1 MKLQHAFEVPASPAQ
16 TLAVLL
22 DAERVVP
29 CMPGATLTE
38 VVDETTWKATMAV
51 KLGPVGMQFLIDV
64 AMLDRDDEARS
75 VRLGVSGRD
84 TRGKGGAEGTVD
96 SVLSARDDGGT
107 RVEMET
113 DLRFSGQVAQLGRP
127 GVVQDVSN
135 KLVDQ
140 FAECIKAQLSAP
152 PEVAAAAM
160 EEAGKPLSGFSLAIA
175 ALASAIRRLFG
186 RGGDRGQGGSA

>member
-1 MKLQHAFEVPASPAQ
+1 VKLQHAFEVPASRDQ
-16 TLAVLL
+16 TLALLL

-29 CMPGATLTE
+29 CMPGASLTE
-38 VVDETTWKATMAV
+38 VLDQDTWKAAMAV
-51 KLGPVGMQFLIDV
+51 KLGPVGMQFLVDV
-64 AMLDRDDEARS
+64 KMLERDDAGGR

-96 SVLSARDDGGT
+96 STLIDLPGGGT
-107 RVEMET
+107 RVDMDT

-135 KLVDQ
+135 KLVGQ
-140 FAECIKAQLSAP
+140 FAECIRAQLSAS
-152 PEVAAAAM
+152 PEAAAAAM
-160 EEAGKPLSGFSLAIA
+160 REARKPVSGFSLAIA
-175 ALASAIRRLFG
+175 ALGSMIRRLFG

>member
-1 MKLQHAFEVPASPAQ
+1 MKLEHSFEVPASPAT
-16 TLAVLL
+16 TLTMLL
-22 DAERVVP
+22 DAEKVIP

-38 VVDETTWKATMAV
+38 IVNPTTWKASMAV
-51 KLGPVGMQFLIDV
+51 KLGPVGMQFLVDV
-64 AMLDRDDEARS
+64 KMLDRDDEQHS

-96 SVLSARDDGGT
+96 SVLSPVGTGT
-107 RVEMET
+107 RVDMVT

-140 FAECIKAQLSAP
+140 FADCIKAQLSESP
-152 PEVAAAAM
+152 DVAAAAM
-160 EEAGKPLSGFSLAIA
+160 VEAQKPVSGFSLAIA
-175 ALASAIRRLFG
+175 ALASVVKRLFG
-186 RGGDRGQGGSA
+186 RGSDRNEGGSA

>member
-1 MKLQHAFEVPASPAQ
+1 M
-16 TLAVLL
+16 
-22 DAERVVP
+22 
-29 CMPGATLTE
+29 G
-38 VVDETTWKATMAV
+38 V
-51 KLGPVGMQFLIDV
+51 KLGPVGMQFLVDV
-64 AMLDRDDEARS
+64 EMLDRDDEAHS

-96 SVLSARDDGGT
+96 SVLGPLPGGGT

-140 FAECIKAQLSAP
+140 FAECIKAQLSAT

-160 EEAGKPLSGFSLAIA
+160 VEAQKPLSGFSLAIA

>member
-1 MKLQHAFEVPASPAQ
+1 MKLQHAFEVPASPEQ
-16 TLAVLL
+16 TLALLL

-29 CMPGATLTE
+29 CMPGATLKE
-38 VVDETTWKATMAV
+38 VVDETTWKAAMGV
-51 KLGPVGMQFLIDV
+51 KLGPVGMQFLVDV
-64 AMLDRDDEARS
+64 KMLDRNDEAHS

-96 SVLSARDDGGT
+96 SVLSRLDGGGT
-107 RVEMET
+107 RVDMET
-113 DLRFSGQVAQLGRP
+113 DLHFSGQVAQLGRP

-140 FAECIKAQLSAP
+140 FAGCIKAQLSAA
-152 PEVAAAAM
+152 PEVAAAAV
-160 EEAGKPLSGFSLAIA
+160 EEAGKPLSGFSLAVA